1 MVVKFLIV
9 IPVFNNPESI
19 RHVVEDCLTKTD
31 LPLAVVD
38 DGSDIKVTT
47 QINPNPRI
55 TFLRLDHNQGKGAAI
70 LFGFEWAA
78 KNGFT
83 HVVTLD
89 GDGQHKADDIAAVRA
104 VAIEKPWSL
113 VIGKRIF
120 SGDNVPKISRF
131 GRVFSNF
138 WVQYETGS
146 GVSDS
151 QSGFRCY
158 PVFHVQCLKLKH
170 RRYDFELEVLILLL
184 WKGVSVVEVPIEVIY
199 PKAELRVSHFKKFR
213 DNARI
218 SWLNA
223 KLVVVGLLRRQT
235 SSARL
240 ALGLGVGVAIGCT
253 PFYGLHA
260 VIALGISLVARL
272 NFLAVFVGTQVSL
285 PPLVPFIILSSV
297 RIGLWMK
304 GQPVTSLSS
313 LPRNLHGA
321 EHLFGSW
328 LKGSLILGPAAG
340 IVIGSLFFVIHSG
353 IKKRT
358 RQNWTGKTRGGT
370 FGNAFMR
377 KITETFG
384 LRTAYFFLNFI
395 VPYFYLFAPRARRGL
410 HEYWKLQIPDA
421 AYGTRVRLVFTQFY
435 RFGQVLIDRLYQ
447 SHKSTQVFKA
457 NSHGIKNIVEPMATN
472 GIVLIGAHV
481 GGWDIAARY
490 LEWHGLNGSFH
501 PVQLVAEG
509 NTFEK
514 TLNPQEK
521 TAVKKVITNRTALP
535 IFEIRHML
543 SQSRPVGL
551 MCDRP
556 LTGNFELVPFL
567 GKLAPFD
574 TTAFRIAAA
583 TKSPVIFSLG
593 FKSKH
598 SGEYDFFATPP
609 KSMEYSSL
617 LAKEDQIKMWIAEF
631 SIFLEERLKDYPE
644 QWFNFF
650 EFWSSVP
657 ETLGV

>member
-1 MVVKFLIV
+1 
-9 IPVFNNPESI
+9 
-19 RHVVEDCLTKTD
+19 
-31 LPLAVVD
+31 
-38 DGSDIKVTT
+38 
-47 QINPNPRI
+47 
-55 TFLRLDHNQGKGAAI
+55 
-70 LFGFEWAA
+70 
-78 KNGFT
+78 
-83 HVVTLD
+83 
-89 GDGQHKADDIAAVRA
+89 
-104 VAIEKPWSL
+104 
-113 VIGKRIF
+113 
-120 SGDNVPKISRF
+120 
-131 GRVFSNF
+131 
-138 WVQYETGS
+138 
-146 GVSDS
+146 
-151 QSGFRCY
+151 
-158 PVFHVQCLKLKH
+158 
-170 RRYDFELEVLILLL
+170 
-184 WKGVSVVEVPIEVIY
+184 
-199 PKAELRVSHFKKFR
+199 
-213 DNARI
+213 
-218 SWLNA
+218 
-223 KLVVVGLLRRQT
+223 
-235 SSARL
+235 
-240 ALGLGVGVAIGCT
+240 
-253 PFYGLHA
+253 
-260 VIALGISLVARL
+260 
-272 NFLAVFVGTQVSL
+272 
-285 PPLVPFIILSSV
+285 
-297 RIGLWMK
+297 
-304 GQPVTSLSS
+304 
-313 LPRNLHGA
+313 
-321 EHLFGSW
+321 
-328 LKGSLILGPAAG
+328 
-340 IVIGSLFFVIHSG
+340 
-353 IKKRT
+353 
-358 RQNWTGKTRGGT
+358 
-370 FGNAFMR
+370 MR

-421 AYGTRVRLVFTQFY
+421 AYGTRVRLVVTQFY

-457 NSHGIKNIVEPMATN
+457 NSHGIKNIVEPMSTN